1 MILYIIKEVRE
12 ELGIKLET
20 LSKLSG
26 INAKRLFE
34 IENNNI
40 QTLEVK
46 EIDKIAKALNT
57 KTIELYYTIADYE
70 KVREEFEKAVEEEGR
85 NSYRARKLNVILDK
99 LHNLMLKE
107 NVKINKF
114 IGYNKENM
122 FELRTKK
129 EE

>member
-46 EIDKIAKALNT
+46 EIDKIAKALNI

-70 KVREEFEKAVEEEGR
+70 KVREEFEKAVEEEGI
-85 NSYRARKLNVILDK
+85 NSYRTRKLNVILDK

-107 NVKINKF
+107 KVKISKF
-114 IGYNKENM
+114 IAYNKDGN